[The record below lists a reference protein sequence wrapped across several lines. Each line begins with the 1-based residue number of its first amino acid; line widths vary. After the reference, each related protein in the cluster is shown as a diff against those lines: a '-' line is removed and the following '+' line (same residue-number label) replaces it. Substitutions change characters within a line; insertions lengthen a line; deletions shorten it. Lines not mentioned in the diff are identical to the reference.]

1 MAAYSRSDYTRAE
14 TNDET
19 TNVPLLSDDLLDE
32 GNLVGQPQDSR
43 LIVANDV
50 EDRQEVRFVVS
61 KGLGRSGICFPFKI
75 TKTVVLLVIIVIL
88 MIICAVLS
96 ALLTRKSVTQRTDNV
111 CVTEGCIDASHY
123 IFHSIDFSVDPC
135 DDFYQYACGGWM
147 KKNPIPESKSFWAK
161 YTVLQEQNDRLV
173 RQKLIK
179 TKNVTGAVKKA
190 KAFYDACM
198 DETTIN
204 TIGSKPLLKIIAD
217 LGGWNIASTTWNEAK
232 FSLQEMLTA
241 VQRNYS
247 VAAFFSMGV
256 DADDKNS
263 SRNIIKVDQSGL
275 TLPRTLYLSNLSNP
289 KLMAYLKYMTTVG
302 SLLGGQDSN
311 FTREQMKEVLKF
323 EMKLAKIFVPPEN
336 RSEIDEIYNKTTIR
350 KLKKLCD
357 KIPWLQ
363 FFKGQFEGITEITET
378 EELVIYATRYLEAL
392 SPVINNASNTLL
404 NNYLMWRVVAKH
416 APFLSKE
423 FRDADEELTKVLTG
437 AKKSEDLWKRCMG
450 EADRAIGMAL
460 GALFIEEAFEGSS
473 KELATDMVD
482 RIRASFKKGFP
493 DLTWMDDQTRKA
505 AEDKADAVADK
516 IGFPDYIKDPKE
528 LENKYAKLSFDVKKY
543 FQNIIHSSNFHLLD
557 NLNVLR
563 KPVDKNKWFMI
574 PSEVNA
580 YYAPSFNQIVF
591 PAGILQ
597 PPYFNKKFPKAINF
611 GGIGAVVGHELSHA
625 FDNSGRMYDK
635 YGNFGVQWWTN
646 RSVEQYKKR
655 GECMVEHYSKFSYFG
670 KKVNGKYT
678 LGENIADN
686 GGLKAAYYAYKEWE
700 SKNGVEPPLPLLQ
713 NMTSQQ
719 IFFLAFA
726 QDWCANIRKEAAIV
740 RLDEDS
746 HSPNIFR
753 VLGSLS
759 NSDEFAR
766 DFKCAPGSKMNPP
779 HKCHIW

>member
-32 GNLVGQPQDSR
+32 GNLVGQPQDSS

-135 DDFYQYACGGWM
+135 DDFYQYACGRWM

-161 YTVLQEQNDRLV
+161 YTLLQEQNDRLV

-179 TKNVTGAVKKA
+179 TKNLNGAAKKA

-198 DETTIN
+198 DEATIN

-217 LGGWNIASTTWNEAK
+217 LGGWNIASTDWNETK

-241 VQRNYS
+241 
-247 VAAFFSMGV
+247 
-256 DADDKNS
+256 
-263 SRNIIKVDQSGL
+263 VDQSGL

-302 SLLGGQDSN
+302 SLLGGHDSN

-336 RSEIDEIYNKTTIR
+336 RSEIDEIYNKTTVH

-378 EELVIYATRYLEAL
+378 EELVVYATRYLEAL
-392 SPVINNASNTLL
+392 SPVINNASNT
-404 NNYLMWRVVAKH
+404 
-416 APFLSKE
+416 
-423 FRDADEELTKVLTG
+423 DADEELTKVLTG

-473 KELATDMVD
+473 KELVKNMVFATDMVD

-505 AEDKADAVADK
+505 AEDKMVFL
-516 IGFPDYIKDPKE
+516 GS
-528 LENKYAKLSFDVKKY
+528 LSTY
-543 FQNIIHSSNFHLLD
+543 HYEQL
-557 NLNVLR
+557 
-563 KPVDKNKWFMI
+563 WFMI

-580 YYAPSFNQIVF
+580 YYAPSLNQIVF

-655 GECMVEHYSKFSYFG
+655 GECM
-670 KKVNGKYT
+670 
-678 LGENIADN
+678 
-686 GGLKAAYYAYKEWE
+686 AYKEWE

-726 QDWCANIRKEAAIV
+726 QVC
-740 RLDEDS
+740 
-746 HSPNIFR
+746 
-753 VLGSLS
+753 
-759 NSDEFAR
+759 
-766 DFKCAPGSKMNPP
+766 
-779 HKCHIW
+779 

>member
-19 TNVPLLSDDLLDE
+19 TNVPLLSDDLLDD

-198 DETTIN
+198 DESTIN

-217 LGGWNIASTTWNEAK
+217 LGGWNIASTNWNETK

-275 TLPRTLYLSNLSNP
+275 TLPRTLYLSNLTNP

-404 NNYLMWRVVAKH
+404 NNYMMWRVVAKH
-416 APFLSKE
+416 APLLSEE

-493 DLTWMDDQTRKA
+493 DLTWMDDKTRKA

-516 IGFPDYIKDPKE
+516 IGFPDYIKNPK
-528 LENKYAKLSFDVKKY
+528 KT
-543 FQNIIHSSNFHLLD
+543 
-557 NLNVLR
+557 
-563 KPVDKNKWFMI
+563 
-574 PSEVNA
+574 
-580 YYAPSFNQIVF
+580 
-591 PAGILQ
+591 
-597 PPYFNKKFPKAINF
+597 
-611 GGIGAVVGHELSHA
+611 
-625 FDNSGRMYDK
+625 GR
-635 YGNFGVQWWTN
+635 
-646 RSVEQYKKR
+646 E
-655 GECMVEHYSKFSYFG
+655 
-670 KKVNGKYT
+670 
-678 LGENIADN
+678 I
-686 GGLKAAYYAYKEWE
+686 
-700 SKNGVEPPLPLLQ
+700 
-713 NMTSQQ
+713 
-719 IFFLAFA
+719 
-726 QDWCANIRKEAAIV
+726 
-740 RLDEDS
+740 
-746 HSPNIFR
+746 
-753 VLGSLS
+753 
-759 NSDEFAR
+759 
-766 DFKCAPGSKMNPP
+766 
-779 HKCHIW
+779 

>member
-198 DETTIN
+198 DETTIS

-263 SRNIIKVDQSGL
+263 SRNIIKVI
-275 TLPRTLYLSNLSNP
+275 Y
-289 KLMAYLKYMTTVG
+289 YMT
-302 SLLGGQDSN
+302 
-311 FTREQMKEVLKF
+311 
-323 EMKLAKIFVPPEN
+323 
-336 RSEIDEIYNKTTIR
+336 
-350 KLKKLCD
+350 
-357 KIPWLQ
+357 
-363 FFKGQFEGITEITET
+363 
-378 EELVIYATRYLEAL
+378 
-392 SPVINNASNTLL
+392 
-404 NNYLMWRVVAKH
+404 
-416 APFLSKE
+416 
-423 FRDADEELTKVLTG
+423 
-437 AKKSEDLWKRCMG
+437 RCMSG
-450 EADRAIGMAL
+450 QGYQNPAL
-460 GALFIEEAFEGSS
+460 
-473 KELATDMVD
+473 
-482 RIRASFKKGFP
+482 
-493 DLTWMDDQTRKA
+493 
-505 AEDKADAVADK
+505 
-516 IGFPDYIKDPKE
+516 
-528 LENKYAKLSFDVKKY
+528 
-543 FQNIIHSSNFHLLD
+543 
-557 NLNVLR
+557 
-563 KPVDKNKWFMI
+563 
-574 PSEVNA
+574 
-580 YYAPSFNQIVF
+580 
-591 PAGILQ
+591 
-597 PPYFNKKFPKAINF
+597 
-611 GGIGAVVGHELSHA
+611 
-625 FDNSGRMYDK
+625 
-635 YGNFGVQWWTN
+635 
-646 RSVEQYKKR
+646 
-655 GECMVEHYSKFSYFG
+655 
-670 KKVNGKYT
+670 
-678 LGENIADN
+678 
-686 GGLKAAYYAYKEWE
+686 
-700 SKNGVEPPLPLLQ
+700 
-713 NMTSQQ
+713 
-719 IFFLAFA
+719 
-726 QDWCANIRKEAAIV
+726 
-740 RLDEDS
+740 
-746 HSPNIFR
+746 
-753 VLGSLS
+753 
-759 NSDEFAR
+759 
-766 DFKCAPGSKMNPP
+766 
-779 HKCHIW
+779 